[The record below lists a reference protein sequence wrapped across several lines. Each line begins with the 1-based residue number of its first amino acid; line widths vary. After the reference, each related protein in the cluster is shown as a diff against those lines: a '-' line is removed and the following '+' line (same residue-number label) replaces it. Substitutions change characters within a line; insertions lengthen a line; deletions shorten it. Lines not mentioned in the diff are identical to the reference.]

1 MDLCRTVPGKAL
13 NCNSLETRQRGPFLW
28 SLADFKGPKS
38 YLKIKLKNRGR
49 LWHPSHVVHFVS
61 LAASLPMQ
69 FLNLLK
75 PHFEWKQIS
84 FTGPIC
90 HRDLRETDPVPLNHY
105 NQPLITKKSI
115 ARWHARLKNSWQL
128 FSRAEKH
135 EWPMWSWCY
144 LNFGCRGGAA
154 NHLIGAAKYLF
165 ASIQNDNSTLPWENL
180 YQYHNSIQITQG
192 TRVRKVEL
200 TSFGQEMIPASEK
213 KLETCLSAR
222 PHTPITNA
230 SN

>member
-1 MDLCRTVPGKAL
+1 
-13 NCNSLETRQRGPFLW
+13 
-28 SLADFKGPKS
+28 
-38 YLKIKLKNRGR
+38 
-49 LWHPSHVVHFVS
+49 
-61 LAASLPMQ
+61 MQ

-200 TSFGQEMIPASEK
+200 TSFGQEMIPTSEK

-222 PHTPITNA
+222 PHPPITNA

>member
-1 MDLCRTVPGKAL
+1 
-13 NCNSLETRQRGPFLW
+13 
-28 SLADFKGPKS
+28 
-38 YLKIKLKNRGR
+38 
-49 LWHPSHVVHFVS
+49 
-61 LAASLPMQ
+61 MQ

-75 PHFEWKQIS
+75 PHFEWRQNS

-90 HRDLRETDPVPLNHY
+90 HRDLREMDPVPLNHY

-115 ARWHARLKNSWQL
+115 ARWHAWLKNSWQL
-128 FSRAEKH
+128 FSRAGKH

-165 ASIQNDNSTLPWENL
+165 ASIQNDNSTLLWENL

-222 PHTPITNA
+222 SHPQSRMPQTN
-230 SN
+230 NL

>member
-1 MDLCRTVPGKAL
+1 
-13 NCNSLETRQRGPFLW
+13 
-28 SLADFKGPKS
+28 
-38 YLKIKLKNRGR
+38 
-49 LWHPSHVVHFVS
+49 
-61 LAASLPMQ
+61 MQ

-75 PHFEWKQIS
+75 PHFEWKQNS

-115 ARWHARLKNSWQL
+115 ARWHAWLKNSWQL
-128 FSRAEKH
+128 FSRAGKH

-165 ASIQNDNSTLPWENL
+165 ASIQNDNSTLLWENL
-180 YQYHNSIQITQG
+180 HQYHNSIQITQG
-192 TRVRKVEL
+192 TSQEGWVNILWSGNDPRIWEKVGNVLISQATPPNHECLKL
-200 TSFGQEMIPASEK
+200 TTFNHLFWE
-213 KLETCLSAR
+213 
-222 PHTPITNA
+222 N
-230 SN
+230 